1 MNEGDRKC
9 CVVMRINKK
18 SLPKSKLDEIKQTI
32 NINGKK
38 ISLIEYILGIKNS
51 EIEVVDNWKLEKG
64 NYYFK
69 FYSSNPTLLTTIQ
82 NMNKKDGWSVDNNL
96 TNILKDTLIH
106 FYYSN
111 TNKHCYFQILNG
123 NNLCGFSLM
132 KKELDYLTPYLNDHF
147 EQMMYEFDLLQKIHL
162 MNDKNFGHLQ
172 NKSEID
178 WDRKLCN
185 RFQFYKKIRRELDL
199 NFRDVLVSDFKE
211 KEIKLARREMEEREW
226 EDLYSFF
233 SSLSAKTSI
242 LKESIININDDYLF
256 GFKDIFQN
264 PNQTN
269 FAEVD
274 ELLTEYEMNYGVNN
288 G

>member
-1 MNEGDRKC
+1 
-9 CVVMRINKK
+9 
-18 SLPKSKLDEIKQTI
+18 
-32 NINGKK
+32 
-38 ISLIEYILGIKNS
+38 
-51 EIEVVDNWKLEKG
+51 
-64 NYYFK
+64 
-69 FYSSNPTLLTTIQ
+69 
-82 NMNKKDGWSVDNNL
+82 
-96 TNILKDTLIH
+96 
-106 FYYSN
+106 
-111 TNKHCYFQILNG
+111 
-123 NNLCGFSLM
+123 M

-162 MNDKNFGHLQ
+162 MNDKNFSHLQ

-185 RFQFYKKIRRELDL
+185 RFPFYKKIRRELDL

-233 SSLSAKTSI
+233 SSQSAKTSI
-242 LKESIININDDYLF
+242 LKESINKINDSYLF

>member
-1 MNEGDRKC
+1 
-9 CVVMRINKK
+9 
-18 SLPKSKLDEIKQTI
+18 
-32 NINGKK
+32 
-38 ISLIEYILGIKNS
+38 
-51 EIEVVDNWKLEKG
+51 
-64 NYYFK
+64 
-69 FYSSNPTLLTTIQ
+69 
-82 NMNKKDGWSVDNNL
+82 
-96 TNILKDTLIH
+96 
-106 FYYSN
+106 
-111 TNKHCYFQILNG
+111 
-123 NNLCGFSLM
+123 M